1 MSDEVKIVQDALD
14 GLKSQL
20 DTALAAHTAEIENNG
35 KATTDLTGKID
46 DLSAKY
52 AETEK
57 ALGEIVQKQDKMS
70 ARKVDGPMSLGE
82 SFMKSE
88 KVAAFMESRGSDSS
102 KVRVEIKNTII
113 GEGGS
118 PQNPVDTIVP
128 TDRLAG
134 IVPGAFRSLNILD
147 VIPMGSTGSNQ
158 IEYTQEATFTNA
170 AAEAAEAAAKAETDL
185 TFTLVNEPVR
195 TIAHWIKVSKQVLD
209 DAPMIE
215 SYINGRL
222 VYGVRKR
229 LQTQVLAGN
238 GTTPNLSGLS
248 ASGRHTAFTPTS
260 GESGLDS
267 INRAKYAVIGADF
280 EANVVLVN
288 PANWGVIERAKR
300 GSSDKGYVLGDG
312 AAVNYIAN
320 GMVPT
325 VWGLPVIMSNDV
337 TSGKFFVLDRNAT
350 QLFMRSGVE
359 VEMGFVNADF
369 TNNLMTIRAEMR
381 AAMAVYQP
389 TAVRYGS
396 LTL

>member
-1 MSDEVKIVQDALD
+1 MSEEVKIVQDALD

-20 DTALAAHTAEIENNG
+20 DTALAAHTAEIEKNG
-35 KATTDLTGKID
+35 KAATDLTAKID
-46 DLSAKY
+46 ELSAKY
-52 AETEK
+52 ADTEK
-57 ALGEIVQKQDKMS
+57 ALGDVIQKQDKMS
-70 ARKVDGPMSLGE
+70 AAAPKDTPRSLGE
-82 SFMKSE
+82 AFMKSE
-88 KVAAFMESRGSDSS
+88 KVKAFMESRGSDSN
-102 KVRVEIKNTII
+102 KVRIEIKNTIL

-118 PQNPVDTIVP
+118 PQDPVDTIVP

-147 VIPMGSTGSNQ
+147 VIPMGSTSSNQ
-158 IEYTQEATFTNA
+158 IEYTQELSFTNA
-170 AAEAAEAAAKAETDL
+170 AAETAEGAAKPETDL

-209 DAPMIE
+209 DAPALE

-229 LQTQVLAGN
+229 LQTQILT
-238 GTTPNLSGLS
+238 GTGVSPLLSGLT
-248 ASGRHTAFTPTS
+248 AAANHTAFTPTS
-260 GESGLDS
+260 GDTGLDS
-267 INRAKYAVIGADF
+267 INRAKYAVVGADF

-288 PANWGVIERAKR
+288 PADWGTIERSK
-300 GSSDKGYVLGDG
+300 SSGLYVLGDG

-320 GMVPT
+320 GMIPT
-325 VWGLPVIMSNDV
+325 VWGLPVVMSNDV

-350 QLFMRSGVE
+350 QLFMRQGVE

-369 TNNLMTIRAEMR
+369 TNNLITIRAELR

-396 LTL
+396 LTT